1 MRQSHIPSPERQMPA
16 DFYGRFDI
24 KTTPDGGKQYAIPHT
39 LVNTAT
45 SIATSPAVVGAAI
58 AGAIICD
65 QLWPVVERGSP
76 LSTGWL
82 HVSLITLLALSAVWF
97 AVLIGAV
104 VTGHRKMT
112 RVTIR
117 EDGLI
122 INDAHHFHAD
132 HIWDVSFGIT
142 HNKDKPE
149 ESVTPFFEITLGTK
163 KLKLAEGIDLNAS
176 LLFERLMRE
185 DIRRYWHRH
194 N

>member
-24 KTTPDGGKQYAIPHT
+24 KTTPDGGKQYSIPHT
-39 LVNTAT
+39 LNNTAK
-45 SIATSPAVVGAAI
+45 SIATSPAVVVAAI
-58 AGAIICD
+58 AGAAAYHGLGPI
-65 QLWPVVERGSP
+65 VEHGSP
-76 LSTGWL
+76 LGIAWL
-82 HVSLITLLALSAVWF
+82 HVSLLTVLVLSAIWLAALLLAA
-97 AVLIGAV
+97 I
-104 VTGHRKMT
+104 TGKRKMT

-122 INDAHHFHAD
+122 INDAHHFQAD

-163 KLKLAEGIDLNAS
+163 KLMIADGIDLNAS
-176 LLFERLMRE
+176 LLFERLLRA